1 MSWIDRVPAIHQART
16 YQREWLAK
24 DVIAGVVLVGLLAPA
39 GMAYAAAAGLPPVNG
54 LYASIIPL
62 FVYALI
68 GPSRVLVIGPDSA
81 LTPLII
87 AAVVPLAA
95 TGSAQ
100 AVAVAGTLGIIAG
113 LLCVVAGLGR
123 FGFIAEL
130 LSVPVRYGYLHG
142 IALTILVAQAAKLC
156 GFSVGGETILGQ
168 LRQLAEG
175 LGDGRLRVWALVLGL
190 VAVATILTL
199 RAISR
204 AIPATLIVVVTSV
217 IVALAAD
224 LEGRGVPVVGDIA
237 RGIPRP
243 ALPDLGWTTAK
254 GLVGASV
261 GIAFVAFADTSVMS
275 RVMADR
281 RREHVDANSEL
292 VALGVANI
300 ASGMFHGFPV
310 SASSS
315 RTPVADALGSR
326 TQLTGAISAVLMLV
340 IALAAPMTFRHV
352 PEAALAAIVVAAAI
366 TLIDIPAMVRLW
378 HVRRSEFLLA
388 VVATLGVAVLGP
400 VSGVVVAITLSVLNF
415 LRKAWKPYTTELV
428 RVGGLKGY
436 HDRARHPEGSVI
448 PGLALY
454 RFDAPLFFANA
465 RFFVEDVERVV
476 DGRDDVRCV
485 IITAEPITDID
496 VTAADS
502 VRDLRRRLEVRGIE
516 LRFAELK
523 GVVRDRMERYG
534 VFDHHPAALQA
545 RTVGEAVKLYLRDY
559 DVRWVDWED
568 QDPTEADTDRTGDG
582 R

>member
-1 MSWIDRVPAIHQART
+1 MSWVDRIPAVHQART
-16 YQREWLAK
+16 YQRGWLAK

-39 GMAYAAAAGLPPVNG
+39 GMAYASAAGLPPVNG

-62 FVYALI
+62 LVYALI

-100 AVAVAGTLGIIAG
+100 AVAVAGTLAIIAG
-113 LLCVVAGLGR
+113 LMCVVAGLSR

-130 LSVPVRYGYLHG
+130 LSAPVRYGYLNG

-168 LRQLAEG
+168 LRQFADG
-175 LGDGRLRVWALVLGL
+175 LGDGRLRWWAVG
-190 VAVATILTL
+190 VGVIAVVTILTL
-199 RAISR
+199 RSISR
-204 AIPATLIVVVTSV
+204 AIPATLIVVVSSV
-217 IVALAAD
+217 IFALATD

-237 RGIPRP
+237 RGIPKP
-243 ALPDLGWTTAK
+243 ALPDLGWSTTR
-254 GLVGASV
+254 GLISASV

-281 RREHVDANSEL
+281 RHEHVDANSEL
-292 VALGVANI
+292 IALGVANI
-300 ASGMFHGFPV
+300 ATGMFHGFPV

-326 TQLTGAISAVLMLV
+326 TQLTGVISAVLMLV
-340 IALAAPMTFRHV
+340 IALAAPATFRHV

-366 TLIDIPAMVRLW
+366 TLIDIPALVRLW
-378 HVRRSEFLLA
+378 HARRSEFLLA

-400 VSGVVVAITLSVLNF
+400 IAGVSVAITLSVLNF
-415 LRKAWKPYTTELV
+415 LRKAWKPYTAELV

-436 HDRARHPEGSVI
+436 HDRARHPEGSVV

-465 RFFVEDVERVV
+465 RFFAEDVERVI
-476 DGRDDVRCV
+476 DARDKIQCL

-496 VTAADS
+496 VTAADT
-502 VRDLRRRLEVRGIE
+502 VKDLRRRLDARGVE
-516 LRFAELK
+516 MRFAELK
-523 GVVRDRMERYG
+523 GVVRDGLERYG

-545 RTVGEAVKLYLRDY
+545 RTVGEAVKQYLRDY
-559 DVRWVDWED
+559 DVHWVDWED
-568 QDPTEADTDRTGDG
+568 QAVNGADTDRPGDG